1 MSLYYNLSN
10 NIQAERLIK
19 DISKLIQDFSNSG
32 GDLKNSILCVTIS
45 NVYDNIGDSL
55 LPKLEHHSLT

>member
-10 NIQAERLIK
+10 NLQADKLIK
-19 DISKLIQDFSNSG
+19 DISKLITDFVNKG
-32 GDLKNSILCVTIS
+32 GDPKNSILCITIS
-45 NVYDNIGDSL
+45 DVYDKSGDSL